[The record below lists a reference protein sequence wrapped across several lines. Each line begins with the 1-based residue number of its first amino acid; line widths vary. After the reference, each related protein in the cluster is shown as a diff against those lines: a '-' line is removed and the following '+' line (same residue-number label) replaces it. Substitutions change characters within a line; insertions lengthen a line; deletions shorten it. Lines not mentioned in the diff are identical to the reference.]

1 MKILLDGRS
10 INRTGIGTYTKMLIF
25 GLKEREDIHLKIIGD
40 EKEIN
45 SSFRDLEVVR
55 TSNSIYSLEE
65 QISTLLAEIMSND
78 ADIVHYT
85 NYNKSLFSV
94 KPYIITIHDLIQ
106 FKFEYG
112 SKLKRKVAEA
122 LLKNA
127 VINARAVICV
137 SNSTKNDLLELIPNL
152 DHSKVHLVYNSS
164 TNPLAGK
171 VEYVDVK
178 SKYGLDE
185 FLLCVGIRKKH
196 KNLSLPV
203 KALEILSSRF
213 PKLKLVLVAKRFDK
227 YDFLDE
233 TIESSKVKDRII
245 VLENIPYEEIVSLYR
260 ETIIVILPSFDE
272 GFGLV
277 PFEAISNDT
286 LPLVSN
292 IPVMRE
298 LFFEEEDIF
307 FDPYSPENLADKLE
321 TFLNDSGKRES
332 TLSRLKKYTNIYSFE
347 RFIDETVNVY
357 RKVVN
362 S

>member
-1 MKILLDGRS
+1 MKVVLDGRS

-25 GLKEREDIHLKIIGD
+25 GLKEMESIYLKVIGD
-40 EKEIN
+40 EKEIK
-45 SSFRDLEVVR
+45 SLFGDLEVIR
-55 TSNSIYSLEE
+55 TSNSIYSLRE
-65 QISTLLAEIMSND
+65 QVSTLLAEIKSND
-78 ADIVHYT
+78 ADLVHYT

-94 KPYIITIHDLIQ
+94 KPYIVTIHDLIQ

-112 SKLKRKVAEA
+112 SKIKRKVAEV

-137 SNSTKNDLLELIPNL
+137 SNSTKNDLLELVPNL
-152 DHSKVHLVYNSS
+152 DNSRVYLVYNSS
-164 TNPLAGK
+164 TNPLAKK
-171 VEYVDVK
+171 VKYVDVK
-178 SKYGLDE
+178 SKYGLGD
-185 FLLCVGIRKKH
+185 FLLCVGTRKRH

-213 PKLKLVLVAKRFDK
+213 PKLKLVLVAKRFDR
-227 YDFLDE
+227 YDYLDE
-233 TIESSKVKDRII
+233 AIESSKVKDRII
-245 VLENIPYEEIVSLYR
+245 VLENISYEEVISLYR
-260 ETIIVILPSFDE
+260 EAIVVVLPSFDE

-286 LPLVSN
+286 LPLVSD

-298 LFFEEEDIF
+298 LFFEEKDIF
-307 FDPYSPENLADKLE
+307 FDPYSPDSLADKLE
-321 TFLNDSGKRES
+321 TFLNDSEKRES
-332 TLSRLKKYTNIYSFE
+332 ILSRLKKYTNIYSFE